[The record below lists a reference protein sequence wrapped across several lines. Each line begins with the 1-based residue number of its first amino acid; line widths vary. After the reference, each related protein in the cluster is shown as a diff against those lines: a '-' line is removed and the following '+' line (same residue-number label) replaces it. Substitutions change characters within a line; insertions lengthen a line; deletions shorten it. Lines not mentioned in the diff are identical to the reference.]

1 MVLIKI
7 CGITNIEDALIAVE
21 YGAHFLGFVFA
32 DSPRRV
38 EPSTVKHVRRIIGS
52 DVKMVGVFT
61 EESDRVLKIMDE
73 CELDFAQLHGSQT
86 EEFAERIGAE
96 KVIRA
101 VRVKGERTIS
111 TLEFFPNAIYYLLDS
126 YRENQ
131 PGGTGT
137 TFDWQLAIS
146 AKSYGKPIIL
156 SGGLNPEN
164 VSEAIKLVSPFAVDV
179 ASGVELS
186 PGAKDPKK
194 LKEFIK
200 NARKANTDTR

>member
-1 MVLIKI
+1 MVLVKI

-32 DSPRRV
+32 DSPRQV
-38 EPSTVKHVRRIIGS
+38 EPSTVKHIRRIIGS

-61 EESDRVLKIMDE
+61 EESEQVLKVMDD

-96 KVIRA
+96 RVIRA

-111 TLEFFPNAIYYLLDS
+111 TLEFFPNATYYLLDS

-137 TFDWQLAIS
+137 TFDWQLAVS

-156 SGGLNPEN
+156 AGGLNPEN
-164 VSEAIKLVSPFAVDV
+164 VVEAIKIARPFAVDV
-179 ASGVELS
+179 SSGVELS
-186 PGAKDPKK
+186 PGVKDPKK
-194 LKEFIK
+194 LKEFIEHAR
-200 NARKANTDTR
+200 NADEDTR